1 MLIGSIILGHVAKVY
16 LSIFLKGLHVIPS
29 LCDSE
34 SEEDELISL
43 SLSGINLENVDVRGN
58 DQ

>member
-1 MLIGSIILGHVAKVY
+1 MLIGSIILDHVARVY
-16 LSIFLKGLHVIPS
+16 LSVFLKDTHVIPS
-29 LCDSE
+29 HCDSE

-43 SLSGINLENVDVRGN
+43 SLSEINLKIVYVRGN